1 MADFSETERFQ
12 VGIAMHFCGML
23 TDLALGACLRQHAAF
38 AFCPCCYGKVALNV
52 VEVQPAKG
60 QEQGLFVWLVGWL
73 VGWLVVFAP
82 THTTHACFFF
92 SFLSNRR
99 GRAAKV

>member
-60 QEQGLFVWLVGWL
+60 QEQGLFVWLYLGGLFHLWCQLWDPIRRDVRD
-73 VGWLVVFAP
+73 A
-82 THTTHACFFF
+82 
-92 SFLSNRR
+92 FLCAS
-99 GRAAKV
+99 